1 MTITPTTLTRSTAV
15 AAVAAGTVFI
25 GVQLKH
31 PELTV
36 AGVNTTEWVVRSS
49 FKVLMAALALVGS
62 TGMYLHQVKKMGLLG
77 LIGYLLF
84 AANWLVIGSV
94 SFIAA
99 YVLPSIDT
107 TSTDYVRDVLA
118 VASGGHA
125 IGDIGALKTVLLVE
139 AVLYLAGGL
148 LFGIA
153 LFRTGVLPRW
163 AAALLAVGGVVSAAQ
178 QLLPDPW
185 FRLLAFPN
193 GIAMIGLGYALWRIT
208 GARSTQIT
216 QSTQSRTVV
225 PASAAAPRVVPVG
238 AE

>member
-1 MTITPTTLTRSTAV
+1 MTITPTTLTRT
-15 AAVAAGTVFI
+15 AAVAAITAGAVFI

-49 FKVLMAALALVGS
+49 LKVLMAALALVGI

-84 AANWLVIGSV
+84 AANYIVIGSV

-107 TSTDYVRDVLA
+107 TSSHYVRDALA

-125 IGDIGALKTVLLVE
+125 TGDIGALKTVIAVE

-153 LFRTGVLPRW
+153 LFRTRVLPRW
-163 AAALLAVGGVVSAAQ
+163 ASALLAVGGAVSAAQ
-178 QLLPDPW
+178 QVLPDPW

-193 GIAMIGLGYALWRIT
+193 GIAMIALGYALWRIM
-208 GARSTQIT
+208 GVQRI
-216 QSTQSRTVV
+216 QSLKTVV
-225 PASAAAPRVVPVG
+225 PTGTASARVAPVG